1 MNTTITELETLE
13 APGWLEWT
21 VGIGVGGVASGG
33 LIYGGIAIG
42 VALT

>member
-1 MNTTITELETLE
+1 MNTTITELESLE

-21 VGIGVGGVASGG
+21 AGIGVGATVSGG